1 MTDIDNEPTATGPAR
16 RRKRGN
22 GEGTISKRSDGRYT
36 AAIYVTRHPRS
47 EVDLRQ

>member
-1 MTDIDNEPTATGPAR
+1 MSSPRDEPTSASRSR

-36 AAIYVTRHPRS
+36 AAIYVT
-47 EVDLRQ
+47 